1 MYLIQYN
8 VTNLYIESVNI
19 NVYFSSCNFCLS
31 LIKHNR
37 TSRFKSMKYSAFH
50 VVALLNIF
58 FISARP
64 YSKGSTLLLGSHHV
78 DCQPVQIRKQ
88 NVNILI
94 NSVNI
99 YHLKHHFLP
108 RMSILNTLF
117 EYFLF
122 G

>member
-19 NVYFSSCNFCLS
+19 NVYFSSCNFCQA

-37 TSRFKSMKYSAFH
+37 TSRFKSMKYLAFH

-64 YSKGSTLLLGSHHV
+64 YSKVSTLLLSSHHV

-88 NVNILI
+88 MLI
-94 NSVNI
+94 FS
-99 YHLKHHFLP
+99 
-108 RMSILNTLF
+108 
-117 EYFLF
+117 
-122 G
+122 